1 MRPAGKRNVVS
12 HIVAAHELSQRRACW
27 LDVLN
32 LSTWQYKPLKRMML
46 DLRERIIEMVSERR
60 VLANGE
66 CIFCCAGKAG
76 KSITRQCTGYT
87 VKRVCRCVNARRSG
101 SARQTTASRSS
112 CPNGSTNAGPWTS
125 CRMCYPA
132 APGSAPSISSTNLAG
147 NARPS
152 RSIRRCAAHKLSGFC
167 SVSRRCEGC
176 AQRHR
181 RQQRTRTDQQGTRR
195 MGLPQQRAATLHRT
209 GQAHLER
216 LRRELRRQAP

>member
-1 MRPAGKRNVVS
+1 
-12 HIVAAHELSQRRACW
+12 
-27 LDVLN
+27 
-32 LSTWQYKPLKRMML
+32 ML

-60 VLANGE
+60 VLATGD

-87 VKRVCRCVNARRSG
+87 VKRVCRYANARGRG
-101 SARQTTASRSS
+101 PARPTASRLS
-112 CPNGSTNAGPWTS
+112 CPNGSTNTGPWTS

-132 APGSAPSISSTNLAG
+132 APDSAPSISSTNLAG
-147 NARPS
+147 NARPT
-152 RSIRRCAAHKLSGFC
+152 RSIRRCAADKLSGFC
-167 SVSRRCEGC
+167 SVSRRREGC

-209 GQAHLER
+209 GQANLWKHRTKSMR
-216 LRRELRRQAP
+216 LQRRAGQIWHRSFPRNELPNVRSASAQEKALIYLIMPF